1 MMQQDVPII
10 DLTPY
15 RNGADKAGVAKQVD
29 RACREIGFL
38 VVSGHGV
45 PAGLVAE
52 TERLSHAFFDLP
64 LAEKMKV
71 ARTDLN
77 VLRGYVPVA
86 AESLARSRGVKAE
99 GDLNESFMVGEP
111 DPSNEPYFQC
121 AAAGDYFAPNLWP
134 ERPTELRPVWT
145 AYFREMERLA
155 TDIMRVFALALD
167 LPESYFDDKVDR
179 HISRIRVRCY
189 PPISGGGDAAPS
201 RAGAHTDYGSL
212 TILKPQDGS
221 GGLQVSKD
229 GTWIEVPIVPE
240 TFIIN
245 IGDLMARWTN
255 DRWVSTLHRV
265 VVPQA
270 EAARRRRRLSVVF
283 FHNPNYDAVIECIPG
298 CGDGL
303 RPTRYPPTRAGEYLK
318 GKFLS
323 AQTAAAAYVA

>member
-1 MMQQDVPII
+1 MMQQDVPVI

-15 RNGADKAGVAKQVD
+15 RNGSDKASVAKEVD

-45 PAGLVAE
+45 PADLVAE

-64 LAEKMKV
+64 LDEKMKV

-86 AESLARSRGVKAE
+86 VESLARSMGVKAE

-111 DPSNEPYFQC
+111 DPPNDPYFQGE
-121 AAAGDYFAPNLWP
+121 AAGNYFAPNLWP
-134 ERPTELRPVWT
+134 ERPAELRPVWT
-145 AYFREMERLA
+145 AYFRAMERLA
-155 TDIMRVFALALD
+155 TDIMRVFALALE
-167 LPESYFDDKVDR
+167 LPEGYFDDKIDR
-179 HISRIRVRCY
+179 HTGRVRVRCY
-189 PPISGGGDAAPS
+189 PPIANGDEGARS

-221 GGLQVSKD
+221 GGLQVNKD
-229 GTWIEVPIVPE
+229 GAWVDVPIVPG

-265 VVPQA
+265 VVPQS
-270 EAARRRRRLSVVF
+270 EAARGQRRLSVVF
-283 FHNPNYDAVIECIPG
+283 FHTPNYDAVIECIPG
-298 CGDGL
+298 CADGQ
-303 RPTRYPPTRAGEYLK
+303 RPKRYPPTRAGDYLK

-323 AQTAAAAYVA
+323 TQTASGTYVA